1 MFTEIDRHALAA
13 PLSAA
18 GSIKN
23 LAQYLK
29 TGAVDERHTARALF
43 RWIAHNITYNTSALG
58 QIWDR
63 NRSAQET
70 AEAVLQRRT
79 AVCAGYSELF
89 LSLAQSAGLTA
100 EKISGNVKGPGY
112 KAGSLASGDDTHA
125 WNAVLLEGKWQLID
139 CTWGAGHMISTAGG
153 PRYARGFN
161 DYYFLPSPGEM
172 IYSHFPEIRRWQ
184 MLTPPQTQTHWEQ
197 LPLAHSAFFRCG
209 LRFHSHHTAV
219 VTSEG
224 PFSVS
229 LSGPDKTRVFAQLNS
244 DREMLDDQWT
254 LTQHLNGRIVVHCF
268 FPKPGDYDLS
278 IFAAPDHH
286 SSGFEKAAEYSVHC
300 TFSGMGERFPE
311 VFGAFYT
318 HRCVVNSP
326 LTGTL
331 RRERPVIF
339 DVCAPN
345 AVAVAVVSGK
355 AWTHLSPLGDS
366 FQGRVS
372 LGSGVT
378 EVCARWQGGENS
390 SFDVLLRYQ
399 VI

>member
-29 TGAVDERHTARALF
+29 AGAVDERHTARALF

-58 QIWDR
+58 QIWDS

-139 CTWGAGHMISTAGG
+139 CTWGAGHMTSTVGG

-161 DYYFLPSPGEM
+161 DYYFLPPPGEM
-172 IYSHFPEIRRWQ
+172 IYSHFPKIRRWQ
-184 MLTPPQTQTHWEQ
+184 IDRK
-197 LPLAHSAFFRCG
+197 S
-209 LRFHSHHTAV
+209 V
-219 VTSEG
+219 V
-224 PFSVS
+224 
-229 LSGPDKTRVFAQLNS
+229 
-244 DREMLDDQWT
+244 
-254 LTQHLNGRIVVHCF
+254 
-268 FPKPGDYDLS
+268 
-278 IFAAPDHH
+278 
-286 SSGFEKAAEYSVHC
+286 
-300 TFSGMGERFPE
+300 
-311 VFGAFYT
+311 
-318 HRCVVNSP
+318 
-326 LTGTL
+326 
-331 RRERPVIF
+331 
-339 DVCAPN
+339 
-345 AVAVAVVSGK
+345 
-355 AWTHLSPLGDS
+355 
-366 FQGRVS
+366 
-372 LGSGVT
+372 
-378 EVCARWQGGENS
+378 
-390 SFDVLLRYQ
+390 
-399 VI
+399 